1 MLNAGTAWATAQ
13 AQKEKG
19 ELSVGLGTRS
29 EALEI
34 LKHLPEK
41 LSLEHMTQLSFYT

>member
-13 AQKEKG
+13 AQKEK